1 MTSPSCLFDG
11 NSQPLILILPI
22 QFDEHFIY
30 HFVFN
35 IVSSFEQLAKVEI
48 EVVQ

>member
-11 NSQPLILILPI
+11 TSQPLILILPI
-22 QFDEHFIY
+22 QFDEYFIY

-35 IVSSFEQLAKVEI
+35 FVPSFEQLAKVEI
-48 EVVQ
+48 EVVR

>member
-11 NSQPLILILPI
+11 TSQPLILILPI
-22 QFDEHFIY
+22 QFDEYFMYHFIL
-30 HFVFN
+30 
-35 IVSSFEQLAKVEI
+35 VSFFEQLAKVKI